1 MERDALNGKAA
12 AAVLVTMVLWASAFV
27 GIRYA
32 GGHFQPGSLALGRL
46 LVGAVALGAVAA
58 ARGMRVPPRAA
69 WPGIIGSGV
78 FWFALYMVALNW
90 GERHADAGTAA
101 LVVGV
106 GPILVAF
113 LAGWLLREGF
123 PVRLL
128 VGLGIAFAGVA
139 AVGLAGGG
147 GSTTALG
154 VVLCVVA
161 AAGYAVG
168 VVAQKPALR
177 HASALQ
183 ATTFGCVVGA
193 VACLPFGGQLVADLR
208 AAPASATLA
217 VVYLGLLPTAL
228 AFYTWAYALS
238 HMTTGKLGAT
248 TYLVPA
254 IVVLLSWAVLDEVP
268 GPIALAGGALC
279 LVGVAVSRG
288 RPRPPE
294 GRVGGRRVGNA
305 VVLPSRATAS
315 PVAARPASRG
325 GRARDAARPGRTGGR
340 RR

>member
-1 MERDALNGKAA
+1 MDRVDGKAA
-12 AAVLVTMVLWASAFV
+12 AAVVVTMVLWASAFV

-32 GGHFQPGSLALGRL
+32 GAHFEPGSLALGRL
-46 LVGAVALGAVAA
+46 LVGALALLAIAAV
-58 ARGMRVPPRAA
+58 RGVGVPPRAA
-69 WPGIIGSGV
+69 WPGIVGSGV

-106 GPILVAF
+106 GPVLVAF

-128 VGLGIAFAGVA
+128 TGLAIAFTGVA
-139 AVGLAGGG
+139 AVGLADAGGG
-147 GSTTALG
+147 GSTTRG
-154 VVLCVVA
+154 VLLCLVA

-193 VACLPFGGQLVADLR
+193 VVCLPFSGQLVADLR
-208 AAPASATLA
+208 TAPTSATLA
-217 VVYLGLLPTAL
+217 VLYLGLLPTAL

-238 HMTTGKLGAT
+238 HMTTGALGAT

-254 IVVLLSWAVLDEVP
+254 VVVLLSWALLDEVP
-268 GPIALAGGALC
+268 TLVALAGGALC
-279 LVGVAVSRG
+279 LVGVAVSRSKVK
-288 RPRPPE
+288 P
-294 GRVGGRRVGNA
+294 
-305 VVLPSRATAS
+305 T
-315 PVAARPASRG
+315 VAA
-325 GRARDAARPGRTGGR
+325 AR
-340 RR
+340 